1 MKDKEGIT
9 PQAPNSNATQEAAI
23 TLNYSVK
30 GTIFKISKSVSM
42 ECKETT
48 VSILYV
54 KDDYVLCIL
63 LQISVLTS

>member
-1 MKDKEGIT
+1 
-9 PQAPNSNATQEAAI
+9 
-23 TLNYSVK
+23 
-30 GTIFKISKSVSM
+30 M

-63 LQISVLTS
+63 LQISVLNRPLS

>member
-1 MKDKEGIT
+1 
-9 PQAPNSNATQEAAI
+9 
-23 TLNYSVK
+23 
-30 GTIFKISKSVSM
+30 M